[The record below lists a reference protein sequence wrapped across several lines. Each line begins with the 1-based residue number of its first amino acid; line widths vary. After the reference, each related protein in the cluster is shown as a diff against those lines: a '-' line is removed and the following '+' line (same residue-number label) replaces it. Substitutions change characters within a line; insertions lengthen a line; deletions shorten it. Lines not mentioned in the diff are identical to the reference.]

1 MRIAFIH
8 SYYASNEPSGENIAV
23 GLQARALEAAGHD
36 IEVVAVATD
45 ELAARPG
52 YRWRTALGV
61 ATRRGVDPTDALAR
75 FRPEVVHLHN
85 LFPNF
90 GTSWLAG
97 HRGPLVATAHNFR
110 YLCASGM
117 LARDGADCT
126 ECAGRAIPFPA
137 VRHRCYRGSAAA
149 SLPVAASLVGGP
161 ARHPVLSTVD
171 RLVVLAPRARSAFA
185 AAGVPAEKLRVIPN
199 FVEAP
204 EEVAAAAEPTAGW
217 IYVGRLSE
225 QKGIVPLLHDWPA
238 EVPLDIYG
246 DGELRDEVTRLARG
260 PIAYRGRVSREELM
274 AILPGRTGLVFSSR
288 SAEGLPT
295 VYLEALAHGVPVVAR
310 RGNSAADDVS
320 DAGTGA
326 VYITGEELRAALAQ
340 VTRDW
345 RDLNRRALGRFAAA
359 YSPASWVRSVTTLYA
374 DVIRAA

>member
-1 MRIAFIH
+1 MLLGPH
-8 SYYASNEPSGENIAV
+8 
-23 GLQARALEAAGHD
+23 GL
-36 IEVVAVATD
+36 
-45 ELAARPG
+45 
-52 YRWRTALGV
+52 
-61 ATRRGVDPTDALAR
+61 
-75 FRPEVVHLHN
+75 
-85 LFPNF
+85 
-90 GTSWLAG
+90 
-97 HRGPLVATAHNFR
+97 
-110 YLCASGM
+110 
-117 LARDGADCT
+117 
-126 ECAGRAIPFPA
+126 IPFPVRA
-137 VRHRCYRGSAAA
+137 QALQEPTQCARVLLWKHPGRRAEYPGEFPAIRHDRRQAHRGALRDVPPELLEVVRHRPRRLHEAPRRCHPLGA
-149 SLPVAASLVGGP
+149 
-161 ARHPVLSTVD
+161 ARHPVLSRVD

-185 AAGVPAEKLRVIPN
+185 AAGVPSEKLRVIPN

-326 VYITGEELRAALAQ
+326 VYTTGEELRAALAQ